1 MWTFSAI
8 HCSLEM
14 ESEQDKHA
22 NLVLLISDDK
32 MAKGWAAHRDELHEH
47 ILKGIRKILQRISVQ
62 DYRILI

>member
-22 NLVLLISDDK
+22 KLVLLISDDK
-32 MAKGWAAHRDELHEH
+32 MAKGWATHWDEH
-47 ILKGIRKILQRISVQ
+47 KNTFLQESVKFCEEFWSKNTE
-62 DYRILI
+62 Y

>member
-22 NLVLLISDDK
+22 KLVLLISDDK
-32 MAKGWAAHRDELHEH
+32 MAKGWATRWDEPQEH
-47 ILKGIRKILQRISVQ
+47 ILKGIRKVLERISVQ